1 MRVYLGVCC
10 GWKGRDGAMRFW
22 RSWAA
27 KVRGV
32 LTQKRQDNE
41 FDAELESHLHLLTE
55 RYLRQG
61 MSRGDAAS
69 AARRQFG
76 NITLLRERQRAQ
88 RSFLSPAEWWGDIRF
103 GLRMMMKKPG
113 SNAAV
118 VLALGL
124 GIGMNGAVFT
134 FVNAL
139 LLRPPAGVATGSL
152 LEIWLHNRISTGVQS
167 YLPFTYPDY
176 AYFRDHSQS
185 LEGVLA
191 FDGDGSQA
199 IWNRSGIGENVQG
212 QLVSGNYFP
221 LLRVNAELGR
231 MISIGDD
238 QLASPHPVV
247 VLSHSFWQRQLGA
260 DSEIVGR
267 TLVLNG
273 AAFSIIG
280 VAPPGFAGLLVAT
293 APDFWAPLATQEQF
307 THDKGRISNRNSYW
321 LIVAG
326 RLGPGVDKA
335 KAKAEMHVLAHQ
347 LELDYPASNKNQDA
361 VVYPATLVPGPYRG
375 YVSAFTG
382 LLLAV
387 FALVLLI
394 ACVNAASL
402 LLARASGRVREMAIR
417 SALGAGRGRLI
428 RQMLMESLLLS
439 SLAGIAGVTLAW
451 WMSRLLLEL
460 KPATLPI
467 TLEVPLDW
475 RVLLFTLLVSLATG
489 VIFGLVPALRGA
501 RVNPVPV
508 LKEETQSA
516 GLGKSRLR
524 SLLLIGEIAACV
536 VLLAGATLCVRSLMH
551 ANSIDPGF
559 DTHHI
564 AVATLDPGSL
574 GYSPEKVAVFYRELL
589 DHVLGLPGVT
599 AASYVNHL
607 PLGTSEETT
616 SVGKRVAQDPDR
628 STVDVFRVDPGYF
641 STMGI
646 TLLRGRDFSQK
657 ESDTPDPG
665 AVIVNEVLARRL
677 WPGQDPIGKRIAL
690 GEEKTTSEVI
700 GVVKAGKYRTLGEG
714 PIAVVYRGTLPTART
729 IVIRTSG
736 DAGALREE
744 VRREVQV
751 VDPMMA
757 ATGLQ
762 TIEQYM
768 ALPLFPARTTGL
780 LLGASGIL
788 AVLLTAIGLFGVIAY
803 VVSQR
808 THEIGVRMALGAQ
821 QTDVLKLV
829 MRQGLYV
836 TSIGLFIGLAAT
848 CVASRLLA
856 PLLYGIG
863 ANDPATL
870 VGVAMGVTAV
880 AMLAC
885 YVPARRAMRVDP
897 AVALRYE

>member
-1 MRVYLGVCC
+1 
-10 GWKGRDGAMRFW
+10 MRFW
-22 RSWAA
+22 WLWAA

-61 MSRGDAAS
+61 MSRDDAAS

-103 GLRMMMKKPG
+103 GLRMMIKKPG

-247 VLSHSFWQRQLGA
+247 VLSHSFWQRRLGA

-307 THDKGRISNRNSYW
+307 THDTGRISNRNSYW

-335 KAKAEMHVLAHQ
+335 KAQAEMHVLAHQ
-347 LELDYPASNKNQDA
+347 LELDYPGSNKNQDA

-439 SLAGIAGVTLAW
+439 SIAGIAGVTLAW

-501 RVNPVPV
+501 RVNPAPV

-599 AASYVNHL
+599 AASYVNYL

-616 SVGKRVAQDPDR
+616 SVGKRLAQDPDR
-628 STVDVFRVDPGYF
+628 SRVDVFRVDPGYF

-657 ESDTPDPG
+657 ESDSPDPG

-677 WPGQDPIGKRIAL
+677 WPGQDPIGKRFAL
-690 GEEKTTSEVI
+690 GEAKTTSEVI

-736 DAGALREE
+736 DARALHEE

-788 AVLLTAIGLFGVIAY
+788 AVVLTAIGLFGVIAY

-829 MRQGLYV
+829 MHQGLYV
-836 TSIGLFIGLAAT
+836 TSIGLFIGLATA
-848 CVASRLLA
+848 CVAARLLA

-870 VGVAMGVTAV
+870 VGVAVGVTAV

>member
-1 MRVYLGVCC
+1 
-10 GWKGRDGAMRFW
+10 MRFW
-22 RSWAA
+22 ELWAA
-27 KVRGV
+27 KVKGI

-41 FDAELESHLHLLTE
+41 FDAELQSHLHLLTE

-61 MSRGDAAS
+61 MSHDDAAG

-76 NITLLRERQRAQ
+76 NVTLLQERQRAQ

-113 SNAAV
+113 TNAAV
-118 VLALGL
+118 VLTLAL
-124 GIGMNGAVFT
+124 GIGMNVAVFT

-139 LLRPPAGVATGSL
+139 LLRPPSGVATGSL
-152 LEIWLHNRISTGVQS
+152 LEIWLNNRISTGLQS

-176 AYFRDHSQS
+176 AYFRDHSRS

-199 IWNRSGIGENVQG
+199 IWNRSGIGAVMQG

-231 MISIGDD
+231 MISSGDD

-260 DSEIVGR
+260 DPGIVGQ
-267 TLVLNG
+267 TLMLNG
-273 AAFSIIG
+273 AAFSVIG
-280 VAPPGFAGLLVAT
+280 VAPPGFTGLLVAT

-307 THDKGRISNRNSYW
+307 THDKGRISNRNGYW

-326 RLGPGVDKA
+326 RLWPGVDKV
-335 KAKAEMHVLAHQ
+335 KAQAEMHVLAHQ
-347 LELDYPASNKNQDA
+347 LELDYPDSNKNQDA
-361 VVYPATLVPGPYRG
+361 IVYPATLVPGPYRG

-402 LLARASGRVREMAIR
+402 MLARASGRVREMAIR
-417 SALGAGRGRLI
+417 SALGAGRARLI
-428 RQMLMESLLLS
+428 RQMLEESLLLS
-439 SLAGIAGVTLAW
+439 SLAGIAGMMLAW

-475 RVLLFTLLVSLATG
+475 RVLLFTVLVSLATG
-489 VIFGLVPALRGA
+489 GIFGLVPALRSA
-501 RVNPVPV
+501 RMNSVPI

-516 GLGKSRLR
+516 GLRKSRLR
-524 SLLLIGEIAACV
+524 SLLLIGEIATCV

-574 GYSPEKVAVFYRELL
+574 GYSHEKVAVFYRELM
-589 DHVLGLPGVT
+589 DHVLALPGVT
-599 AASYVNHL
+599 AASYANFL
-607 PLGTSEETT
+607 PLGTAEEVT
-616 SVGKRVAQDPDR
+616 SVGKRLAKDPDR
-628 STVDVFRVDPGYF
+628 STVDVFRVDSGYF

-646 TLLRGRDFSQK
+646 ALLRGRDFTQK
-657 ESDTPDPG
+657 ENDSPEPG
-665 AVIVNEVLARRL
+665 VVIVNEVLARKL
-677 WPGQDPIGKRIAL
+677 WPGQDPTGKRIAL
-690 GEEKTTSEVI
+690 GEEKITSEVI

-714 PIAVVYRGTLPTART
+714 PVAVVFRGTLPPART
-729 IVIRTSG
+729 LVIRTSG
-736 DAGALREE
+736 DARPLEQRLDRPPQCKLAGACAVQKHSPLVRAKFESPFEKLLRDF
-744 VRREVQV
+744 V
-751 VDPMMA
+751 
-757 ATGLQ
+757 
-762 TIEQYM
+762 
-768 ALPLFPARTTGL
+768 
-780 LLGASGIL
+780 
-788 AVLLTAIGLFGVIAY
+788 
-803 VVSQR
+803 
-808 THEIGVRMALGAQ
+808 
-821 QTDVLKLV
+821 
-829 MRQGLYV
+829 
-836 TSIGLFIGLAAT
+836 
-848 CVASRLLA
+848 RLLHPVFPDKNSYFRPRERGFHGSIPIA
-856 PLLYGIG
+856 GIVIG
-863 ANDPATL
+863 SAHREMILCSRAGPRNVLSPKRPMWH
-870 VGVAMGVTAV
+870 GVSSFAGGMWAI
-880 AMLAC
+880 
-885 YVPARRAMRVDP
+885 R
-897 AVALRYE
+897 